1 MLFCVQGGQAQ
12 RVILA
17 ICCALKPTVLLL
29 DEPTSA
35 LDAESGR
42 QAEQVIISLRHC
54 MFAMWQTCFR
64 PQSEPG
70 TSGFHA
76 AALLVATDGW
86 CVTSGARLGGACLPV
101 WMGAVAG
108 GVSWRLL
115 CEQPAALCSLRA
127 AGTRQGCSCKL
138 KADACES
145 HLSIS
150 TVDENS
156 AMHLVDLTLHMSCL
170 CERFCGSWEPC
181 AGTEALWGCSGVGK
195 PR

>member
-1 MLFCVQGGQAQ
+1 MLQGQAGIGTRQLTCMVLGSGMRMQHMQSAPRQVRSVRWQYLHISTLGYPAAAHRTHTMLFCVQGGQAQ

-54 MFAMWQTCFR
+54 LFVMWQTCFR

-70 TSGFHA
+70 ASGFHA
-76 AALLVATDGW
+76 AALLVATDGRF
-86 CVTSGARLGGACLPV
+86 VTSCARLGGACVPL
-101 WMGAVAG
+101 WIGAVVG

-115 CEQPAALCSLRA
+115 CE
-127 AGTRQGCSCKL
+127 
-138 KADACES
+138 
-145 HLSIS
+145 
-150 TVDENS
+150 
-156 AMHLVDLTLHMSCL
+156 
-170 CERFCGSWEPC
+170 
-181 AGTEALWGCSGVGK
+181 
-195 PR
+195 